1 MYLDRCI
8 RSIKAHAR
16 GYGTIIV
23 LDDGSEEKFL
33 EKIAQ
38 DHEDII
44 IRGSPNGAKKRQYVK
59 DNYAENNNLRREVTD
74 MGFDPAAFWVEEIKK
89 DDNSFVLVMEDDTW
103 FRESIDIVRVV
114 KNMEENNTLIFKLML
129 CGRENAGKGSDVD
142 IRVLF
147 DDGFAMDYYTPLIK
161 EILDVY
167 QIFILCLAIYRK
179 NYWINNFEGV
189 GHYLDEIYTLNRA
202 LEYVMKLQSEN
213 VRVRFARSASEIIH
227 QSHMTTCRTDSGG
240 MGVPVK
246 IDNSL
251 YNKAID
257 EAWLK
262 GDLDPMSNFPDEI
275 ADDYLTSVF
284 RRSLSDEEIGKW
296 LLWRK
301 SYNAM
306 FDRIFEKM

>member
-1 MYLDRCI
+1 M
-8 RSIKAHAR
+8 
-16 GYGTIIV
+16 
-23 LDDGSEEKFL
+23 
-33 EKIAQ
+33 
-38 DHEDII
+38 
-44 IRGSPNGAKKRQYVK
+44 
-59 DNYAENNNLRREVTD
+59 
-74 MGFDPAAFWVEEIKK
+74 
-89 DDNSFVLVMEDDTW
+89 
-103 FRESIDIVRVV
+103 VRAV

-129 CGRENAGKGSDVD
+129 CGQKSASKGNDVD

-147 DDGFAMDYYTPLIK
+147 DDGFIMDYYTPLIK
-161 EILDVY
+161 EVLDVY
-167 QIFILCLAIYRK
+167 QIFILCSSIYRK
-179 NYWINNFEGV
+179 DYWINSFEGV
-189 GHYLDEIYTLNRA
+189 GHYLDEMYMLNRA

-213 VRVRFARSASEIIH
+213 FGVKFARSASEIIH

-246 IDNSL
+246 IDNNL

-262 GDLDPMSNFPDEI
+262 GDMDPMSDFPDEI